1 MRIVPKT
8 FIKTT
13 LLAFLSCL
21 VLSGCSQFGHD
32 STVTASV
39 SFSLN
44 AARAAAGDGSETFV
58 DVELQGDYKASKTV
72 TLTADKIATVTFD
85 NIPVGKSVN
94 VAARIYTMYDDVKLV
109 LYAGESEKKA
119 LVEGD
124 NQFAVPMQIAYNSIA
139 KGTSSCVILKP
150 LFTSE
155 ATNTTL
161 KTNKLDFTSESETF
175 SFKVNTLIEDQ
186 PLVLDEYQKAIITI
200 KGAAE
205 GEHTIRTKFVKSP
218 TAAIYYQDPVIIS
231 SETKPYELI
240 IPQGIKLD
248 SVGFENSWDDPS
260 DSWASD
266 YSFVIEKIE
275 LFKDSSL
282 IDPEFNV
289 VTKTASTYTVK
300 NPAVQI
306 IAASKIDKNSITFD
320 SEHGYYDTRNG
331 YSAAYWEFDE
341 LSQYDKVYVKLSRTS
356 TGETGSNFIIRGYTP
371 FDYSIHQESKTSII
385 PAPGTETTPKYYRSV
400 TNSLDFTLDLTDLK
414 TGLDKFS
421 AISFQDNH
429 GEANFGETWSMKIE
443 EIRLEKTGSFNISVE
458 PLEADIEVTD
468 TDVNTGDIIGKKFT
482 APAGYTSYVWKVNG
496 QVQEET
502 GNEFTFNMKDLD
514 NQVYDVI
521 LLADSET
528 EHHSWQAHI
537 TKS

>member
-72 TLTADKIATVTFD
+72 TLTADKITTVTFD

-119 LVEGD
+119 LVEGE
-124 NQFAVPMQIAYNSIA
+124 NQFAVPMQIAWNSIA
-139 KGTSSCVILKP
+139 KGTSSCLIMRP
-150 LFTSE
+150 LFTCE
-155 ATNTTL
+155 ATNETL
-161 KTNKLDFTSESETF
+161 KTNRLDFNSDSETF
-175 SFKVNTLIEDQ
+175 AYKINQELEETS
-186 PLVLDEYQKAIITI
+186 LVLDEYQKAIITI
-200 KGAAE
+200 KGVTE
-205 GEHTIRTKFVKSP
+205 EEHGIQPKLVKSK
-218 TAAIYYQDPVIIS
+218 TAALYKL
-231 SETKPYELI
+231 SEESGVLITGKPLEI
-240 IPQGIKLD
+240 EIMQGIGID
-248 SVGFENSWDDPS
+248 SIGFENSWNNDS
-260 DSWASD
+260 NSWASD
-266 YSFVIEKIE
+266 YSFVVEKIE

-306 IAASKIDKNSITFD
+306 IANTSIDNNKISFNPTGT
-320 SEHGYYDTRNG
+320 ETYC
-331 YSAAYWEFDE
+331 AAYWEFGN
-341 LSQYDKVYVKLSRTS
+341 LSDYDKVYITYS
-356 TGETGSNFIIRGYTP
+356 GETGKEFLVNGFLP
-371 FDYSIHQESKTSII
+371 QDYSRGIEQKHSSDVIEDSGAVLNKITIM
-385 PAPGTETTPKYYRSV
+385 ETPETKEIEIAGILKNNLTTDELKAIEFKI
-400 TNSLDFTLDLTDLK
+400 TNLDEWELEIK
-414 TGLDKFS
+414 
-421 AISFQDNH
+421 
-429 GEANFGETWSMKIE
+429 
-443 EIRLEKTGSFNISVE
+443 EIRLEKTGSFNISVAVVE
-458 PLEADIEVTD
+458 SESDIHVDEE
-468 TDVNTGDIIGKKFT
+468 DVNTGDIVGKKFT

-496 QVQEET
+496 DEQEET

-528 EHHSWQAHI
+528 EHHSWQAHV